1 MTETDSTDIDLIK
14 QMPLAADAANG
25 PPATGLSPLTGRD
38 TEVSLLRDRWE
49 QAQEGMGQVVLIVG
63 EAGLGKSRLVQT
75 IKQIVA
81 EEGEGTESG
90 SQVIEWRCADR
101 FQGSG
106 LFPMTDHLQRLFD
119 FGPEEKSTARFDR
132 LAQYL
137 DDCGLGQAEIVALFA
152 KLLFLPSDGRYP
164 TPGLTPA
171 REREETFRAMRQW
184 LRARSYRRP
193 ILFVIE
199 DLHWIDASSLEFLEQ
214 FIGEGLHNRILTVMT
229 FRPEFRTP
237 WPAMAHQT
245 SLALNR
251 LTRRQVT
258 GLMRKTAGAELPEAL
273 VAQVYERTGGV
284 PLLVEE
290 FGRMAQEFAIFE
302 RPHEQEMPTTLQEL
316 VLARLDRLAGLREVA
331 QLAAALGRE
340 FSYEMLTAVAGME
353 EPVLHAE
360 LAKLERAEILFRKGQ
375 LPRCTYS
382 FKHALLEEAVRGAL
396 DETRQ
401 RFLHRQIG
409 EALEARFPQL
419 IETQPESLAQ
429 HFTKAGEAEKA
440 VGYWLQAG
448 RRSHERFAN
457 VEAITHLKKG
467 LELLQTLGESAARDV
482 REVELLGPL
491 GTAYIAARGYAAP
504 EVGPVFHRARDLSER
519 MGRTPQAFAVM
530 RGHFAFHIVRGNF
543 RLCAE
548 LAARAMQFAK
558 EVADPG
564 MLMEALFLEG
574 LTRFYRGNFAGSRDC
589 FAEALGEYD
598 DRERTAF
605 WASQTGED
613 SGVAHRCYLALASW
627 HLGAP
632 DRAMTLSREAG
643 ELARRI
649 HHPFSLE
656 YALHHTGWLHQHCQL
671 GTGAEAAGEEEMRIA
686 TEQGFVFWHASG
698 KLYAGAGL
706 LLNGHQERGLQVFEE
721 GLTAY
726 RATGARL
733 GLPYYLS
740 ILGEAFTKARRFED
754 ARRAF
759 IEAFALVEQNDE
771 RFQEAELHR
780 LWGELHL
787 VENRDETAATACFQR
802 AAEIARAQGSR
813 AWELRATTSLARFW
827 QQQRRGHEAT
837 VALSTV
843 FNAYTEGLEMPD
855 LREAAA
861 LLRELGDERMREEIA
876 AGIKYVRACI
886 PPPLDGPVSVD
897 WRYIPSSTLGGD
909 AIGYHWL
916 DRQHLALFLI
926 DVTGHGLDAALLSVS
941 IGNVIR
947 SGAISGADV
956 RKPDQVLAA
965 LNDAFQGARHSYKF
979 FTLWYGI
986 FQPESRTL
994 TYASG
999 GHPSAIA
1006 LVPGEPE
1013 PLVFPATGPMMGI
1026 SPGTS
1031 YPASATVL
1039 PPGARLF
1046 IFSDGVCEVRRE
1058 RKLIWNLPACIEH
1071 LAKLGPEQGNAMDAL
1086 LAHVREL
1093 RGSAQLD
1100 DDFSIIEA
1108 GLH

>member
-1 MTETDSTDIDLIK
+1 MTETDATDIDSIK
-14 QMPLAADAANG
+14 RTPFAADAANG
-25 PPATGLSPLTGRD
+25 PPVPVLSPLTGRD

-75 IKQIVA
+75 IRQLVA
-81 EEGEGTESG
+81 EEADGTG
-90 SQVIEWRCADR
+90 SQTIEWRCAER
-101 FQGSG
+101 FQGTG
-106 LFPMTDHLQRLFD
+106 LFAITDHLQRTFN
-119 FGPEEKSTARFDR
+119 FGPEETGATRFDR

-137 DDCGLGQAEIVALFA
+137 DDCGLGRPAMVALFA
-152 KLLFLPSDGRYP
+152 KLLFLPPDGRYP
-164 TPGLTPA
+164 APGLTPA

-184 LRARSYRRP
+184 LRACSDRRP

-199 DLHWIDASSLEFLEQ
+199 DLHWIDASSLQFLEQ
-214 FIGEGLHNRILTVMT
+214 FIAEGLHDRILTVLT

-237 WPAMAHQT
+237 WPMPAHQT

-251 LTRRQVT
+251 LTRRQVAA
-258 GLMRKTAGAELPEAL
+258 LMRKTAGAELPETL
-273 VAQVYERTGGV
+273 IAQVYERTGGV

-290 FGRMAQEFAIFE
+290 FSRMAQELAIFE
-302 RPHEQEMPTTLQEL
+302 KPHEPREMPTTLQQL
-316 VLARLDRLAGLREVA
+316 VLARLDRMTNRREVA
-331 QLAAALGRE
+331 HLAAMLGRE
-340 FSYEMLTAVAGME
+340 FSYEVLTAVAGLD
-353 EPVLHAE
+353 EPTLHAE
-360 LAKLERAEILFRKGQ
+360 LAKLEHAEILFRSGQ
-375 LPRCTYS
+375 IPRCTYT
-382 FKHALLEEAVRGAL
+382 FKHALLEEAVRGGLGEAQQQL
-396 DETRQ
+396 
-401 RFLHRQIG
+401 LHRRIG
-409 EALEARFPQL
+409 EALETRFPQL
-419 IETQPESLAQ
+419 VETRPESLAQ
-429 HFTKAGEAEKA
+429 HFTKAGEGEKA
-440 VGYWLQAG
+440 VGYWLHAG

-457 VEAITHLKKG
+457 VEAIDHFTKG
-467 LELLQTLGESAARDV
+467 LELLQTLPESVERDT

-543 RLCAE
+543 RLCAD
-548 LAARAMQFAK
+548 LAARAMQFAE

-564 MLMEALFLEG
+564 MMMEALFLEG
-574 LTRFYRGNFAGSRDC
+574 LTRFYRGNFAGARDC
-589 FAEALGEYD
+589 FARALADYD

-613 SGVAHRCYLALASW
+613 SGVTHRCYLALASW

-632 DRAMTLSREAG
+632 ERAVAMSREAC
-643 ELARRI
+643 ELARAIR
-649 HHPFSLE
+649 HPFSLE
-656 YALHHTGWLHQHCQL
+656 YALHHLGWLHQHCRL
-671 GTGAEAAGEEEMRIA
+671 GAGAEAAGEEEMRIA

-706 LLNGHQERGLQVFEE
+706 LLKGHLERGLQVFEE
-721 GLTAY
+721 GLAAY
-726 RATGARL
+726 RGTGAGL

-740 ILGEAFTKARRFED
+740 ILGGAFTQARRFED
-754 ARRAF
+754 ARRVF
-759 IEAFALVEQNDE
+759 TEALALVEQSDE

-787 VENRDETAATACFQR
+787 AENRDGAAAEACFQR
-802 AAEIARAQGSR
+802 ALEIARAQGSR
-813 AWELRATTSLARFW
+813 AWELRATTGLAGLWHQR
-827 QQQRRGHEAT
+827 RRGHDAT
-837 VALSTV
+837 VALTAALSP
-843 FNAYTEGLEMPD
+843 YEEGWEMPD

-861 LLRELGDERMREEIA
+861 LLRELGDERMREDIA

-886 PPPLDGPVSVD
+886 PPPIEGPVSID

-916 DRQHLALFLI
+916 DRKHLALFLI

-941 IGNVIR
+941 IGNLIR
-947 SGAISGADV
+947 SGAISGADA
-956 RKPDQVLAA
+956 RKPDEVLAA

-986 FQPESRTL
+986 FHKESRTL

-999 GHPSAIA
+999 GHPAAVA
-1006 LVPGEPE
+1006 LVPGETA
-1013 PLVFPATGPMMGI
+1013 PLTFPATGPMMGI
-1026 SPGTS
+1026 APGTQF
-1031 YPASATVL
+1031 PASATVL

-1058 RKLIWNLPACIEH
+1058 RQLIWNLAACIEH
-1071 LAKLGPEQGNAMDAL
+1071 LAKLGQGEGNTMDAL

-1108 GLH
+1108 RLH